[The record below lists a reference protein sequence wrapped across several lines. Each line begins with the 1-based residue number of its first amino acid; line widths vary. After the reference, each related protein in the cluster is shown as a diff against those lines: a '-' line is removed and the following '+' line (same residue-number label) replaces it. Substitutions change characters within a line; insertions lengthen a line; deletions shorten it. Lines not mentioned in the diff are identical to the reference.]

1 MRIGA
6 AILIGIAVI
15 ALASCKGS
23 HKSSGTTTIG
33 TGGNTIAGPASNVAT
48 AVVSAGP
55 GPTASTNTLYTSVT
69 VCAPGSTTNCQ
80 KIDNIAIDTSTS
92 GLRIIASVLAPTLA
106 AALPLQVDGSGNNIV
121 ECMQYTDGFAW
132 GPVAIADMTVSGETA
147 ASLPIQIIAPAQFP
161 SPPPNTPATPCAGT
175 GLPLDDV
182 PSLGA
187 NGTLGVSVFAQDCG
201 SDCALSLIVN
211 RGLYYACSSATTCS
225 VTTVPV
231 TSVSGP
237 EQVPN
242 PVALFPKDNTGV
254 IVEMPTVAATGAS
267 SATGAL
273 VFGIDTETN
282 NAFVLSTIVM
292 TVDPVHGYVSAA
304 LDGTPYPIS
313 FFDTG
318 SKGLFFDAPATD
330 TTLTLCADTANSN
343 YYCPT
348 ATLNRTAAVIST
360 SSAAVAVP
368 FSVASADSLLTGSGS
383 LLAFN
388 NLAGKGSMPGT
399 FDWGMP
405 FFYGRNVYF
414 ALQGKLTT
422 VAAGPYIAF

>member
-1 MRIGA
+1 MRTGA
-6 AILIGIAVI
+6 AILIGMAVI
-15 ALASCKGS
+15 ALSSCKGS
-23 HKSSGTTTIG
+23 HRPSGTTTIG
-33 TGGNTIAGPASNVAT
+33 TGGNTIASAASNVAT
-48 AVVSAGP
+48 AIVSAGP
-55 GPTASTNTLYTSVT
+55 GPTASINTLYTSVT
-69 VCAPGSTTNCQ
+69 LCAPGSTTNCQ

-92 GLRIIASVLAPTLA
+92 GLRIIASVLAPALA

-121 ECMQYTDGFAW
+121 ECMQYTDGYSW
-132 GPVAIADMTVSGETA
+132 GPVATADMSISGETA
-147 ASLPIQIIAPAQFP
+147 ASLPIQIIAPVQFP
-161 SPPPNTPATPCAGT
+161 SPPANVLAAPCAGT
-175 GLPLDDV
+175 GPALDDV
-182 PSLGA
+182 LSLGA

-211 RGLYYACSSATTCS
+211 SGLYWACSSATTCS
-225 VTTVPV
+225 VTTVPA

-237 EQVPN
+237 QQVPN
-242 PVALFPKDNTGV
+242 PVTLFPKDNTGV
-254 IVEMPTVAATGAS
+254 IVELPTVAATGAS
-267 SATGAL
+267 SVTGAL

-292 TVDPVHGYVSAA
+292 TVDPVHGYVSAS

-318 SKGLFFDAPATD
+318 SKALFFDAPATD
-330 TTLTLCADTANSN
+330 TTLTLCGDAANSN

-348 ATLNRTAAVIST
+348 ATLNLTAGVLST
-360 SSAAVAVP
+360 SSAGVAVP

-383 LLAFN
+383 LLAFSS
-388 NLAGKGSMPGT
+388 LAGKGSKPGI

-414 ALQGKLTT
+414 ALEGKVTT
-422 VAAGPYIAF
+422 VANGPYIAF